1 MQQYFA
7 EIVEATN
14 ARKEA
19 GEEILFYLSAE
30 ESDFCRFNGGKIRQ
44 AGQVEQRFLTLT
56 LIQQQ
61 KMLKTHISLSGT
73 FADDMET
80 IARHLKK
87 LRSLLATTPDDPF
100 LNYERAGRSSV
111 SMHSNTL
118 PEAAAA
124 CGDVVRL
131 AKGEDLVGVFAS
143 GGIYR
148 GFANSLGQFN
158 WYENFNFN
166 LDFSLVEQADKA
178 VKSSYSGFH
187 WDAEQ
192 LEKKLASMREQKDI
206 LRRPAAAI
214 KPGTYRAYLAP
225 GAMEEVFG
233 LLNWQSFGAR
243 AQKTRKAPI
252 EKLVRGEVSLSPRVS
267 VTENTAQGIAPNFDG
282 FGFRKPEKIPLIEKG
297 KHVGALVSA
306 RSGREYDLKP
316 TGASEGESLEALH
329 MDGGSLSL
337 DKVAE
342 RLGEGL
348 YINNLWY
355 LNYSDRA
362 ACRMTGMTRFATFW
376 VEGGRIKAPLPVMR
390 FDDSLYRM
398 LGTSLEDLTPAEL
411 IVSSET
417 YGQRSTSSQ
426 SLPGA
431 LLSQF
436 ALTL

>member
-1 MQQYFA
+1 MQHYFSQIA
-7 EIVEATN
+7 EATC
-14 ARKEA
+14 ARKHVH
-19 GEEILFYLSAE
+19 EEILLYLRAE
-30 ESDFCRFNGGKIRQ
+30 DSDFCRFNGGKMRQ

-61 KMLKTHISLSGT
+61 KMLRTNISLSGA
-73 FADDMET
+73 FADDMDTVE
-80 IARHLKK
+80 RHLKK
-87 LRSLLATTPDDPF
+87 LRELLPATPEDPY
-100 LNYERAGRSSV
+100 LNFEQAGRSSV

-118 PEAAAA
+118 PTAMEA
-124 CGDVVRL
+124 CGDVVHL
-131 AKGEDLVGVFAS
+131 AADDDLVGVFAG

-158 WYENFNFN
+158 WYETFNFS

-178 VKSSYSGFH
+178 VKSSYAGFM
-187 WDAEQ
+187 WDKEQ
-192 LEKKLASMREQKDI
+192 LAKKLTEMRQQKEM
-206 LRRPAAAI
+206 LRRPMATV
-214 KPGTYRAYLAP
+214 KPGNYRAYLAP
-225 GAMEEVFG
+225 SAMEEIFG
-233 LLNWQSFGAR
+233 LLNWQSFGIR
-243 AQKTRKAPI
+243 SQKTRKATI
-252 EKLVRGEVSLSPRVS
+252 EKLITGESQLSPMVS
-267 VTENTAQGIAPNFDG
+267 VSENTAQGIAPNFDA
-282 FGFRKPEKIPLIEKG
+282 FGFRKPDKVSLIEKG

-306 RSGREYDLKP
+306 RSGREYEVKP
-316 TGASEGESLEALH
+316 TGAAEHESLEALA

-337 DKVAE
+337 DQVTE

-376 VEGGRIKAPLPVMR
+376 VEDGQIKAPLPVMR

-398 LGTSLEDLTPAEL
+398 LGTSLEALTQPEL
-411 IVSSET
+411 LVSTET
-417 YGQRSTSSQ
+417 YDSRSTSSK

-431 LLSQF
+431 LLAQF